1 MWFKYIYYL
10 SHLDAIPGGIR
21 STMESHMF
29 GKIDEKKSGRGH
41 QKSSSANKEWWQMNE
56 QHVLSVATD
65 GKISIWSIY
74 QS

>member
-1 MWFKYIYYL
+1 
-10 SHLDAIPGGIR
+10 
-21 STMESHMF
+21 MESHVF
-29 GKIDEKKSGRGH
+29 GKIDEKKSGEDTK
-41 QKSSSANKEWWQMNE
+41 KSSSANKEWWQMNE